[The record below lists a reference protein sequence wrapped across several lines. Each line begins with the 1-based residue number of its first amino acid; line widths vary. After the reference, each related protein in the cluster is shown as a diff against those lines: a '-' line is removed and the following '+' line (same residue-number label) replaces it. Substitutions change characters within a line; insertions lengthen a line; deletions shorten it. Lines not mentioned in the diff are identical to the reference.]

1 MNVYVWISESLK
13 MIEVRQ
19 QVAMILMD
27 ALVRWD
33 CLQIVLKLDD
43 LKKKKKKNSNSFR
56 YTSKSSVI
64 YVKYTLGK
72 GKIIS
77 PC

>member
-43 LKKKKKKNSNSFR
+43 LKE
-56 YTSKSSVI
+56 
-64 YVKYTLGK
+64 
-72 GKIIS
+72 
-77 PC
+77 

>member
-43 LKKKKKKNSNSFR
+43 PKK
-56 YTSKSSVI
+56 
-64 YVKYTLGK
+64 
-72 GKIIS
+72 
-77 PC
+77 